1 MNQGSS
7 RPCCLYQGFACYK
20 YFCFGLMGFVP
31 VDLTFFL
38 FLWQTG
44 LWAVVRYFLPD
55 SVNVRE
61 MTEASPLNSD
71 RELINFIHSV
81 QLCVEAYHDR
91 KYQITRAKV
100 M

>member
-1 MNQGSS
+1 MS
-7 RPCCLYQGFACYK
+7 C
-20 YFCFGLMGFVP
+20 VP

-38 FLWQTG
+38 LLWLTG
-44 LWAVVRYFLPD
+44 SWTVIRYFLPD

-61 MTEASPLNSD
+61 MVEANTLNSD
-71 RELINFIHSV
+71 RELINFIQSV
-81 QLCVEAYHDR
+81 QLCVEAYHAR

>member
-1 MNQGSS
+1 M
-7 RPCCLYQGFACYK
+7 
-20 YFCFGLMGFVP
+20 P
-31 VDLTFFL
+31 VDLMFFL
-38 FLWQTG
+38 LLWHTG
-44 LWAVVRYFLPD
+44 SWTVIRYFLPD

-61 MTEASPLNSD
+61 MVEASPLNSD
-71 RELINFIHSV
+71 RELINFVYSV

>member
-1 MNQGSS
+1 M
-7 RPCCLYQGFACYK
+7 R
-20 YFCFGLMGFVP
+20 FVP

-38 FLWQTG
+38 LLWHTG
-44 LWAVVRYFLPD
+44 SWAAIRYFLPD

-61 MTEASPLNSD
+61 MVEASPLNSD

-91 KYQITRAKV
+91 KYQITCAKV